1 MNLNEQTVT
10 IFYKGDSRSDK
21 EALGYARPL
30 RNHSHEVDIL
40 KDNLTST
47 QLMEISELLNVDI
60 EALVDKESDLY
71 HEKYQGM
78 SFDTNNW
85 LTVMTQNPELI
96 KTPIV
101 FVGERGMIVE
111 SGRDVIQLGSAPK
124 S

>member
-10 IFYKGDSRSDK
+10 IYYKGNNRSDK

-30 RNHSHEVDIL
+30 RNHSHEVDIT
-40 KDNLTST
+40 KDPMTST
-47 QLMEISELLNVDI
+47 QLMEIASLLGVDI
-60 EALVDKESDLY
+60 EALVDKESDY
-71 HEKYQGM
+71 YEENYKGM

-85 LTVMTQNPELI
+85 LTIMTQNPEII

-111 SGRDVIQLGSAPK
+111 SGRDVIKLGTAPK
-124 S
+124 

>member
-1 MNLNEQTVT
+1 MNFNEQTVT
-10 IFYKGDSRSDK
+10 IFYKGDNRSDK

-30 RNHSHEVDIL
+30 RNHSHEIDIT
-40 KDNLTST
+40 KDNITST
-47 QLMEISELLNVDI
+47 QLMEIIEALGVDI

-71 HEKYQGM
+71 QEKYKDM

-85 LTVMTQNPELI
+85 LTIMTQNPEII

-101 FVGERGMIVE
+101 FVGDRGMIVE

-124 S
+124 